1 MLNLFDIVAAISHR
15 SLPTS
20 PCELSE
26 RDVTSPSNLKVVGAL
41 SKEKILKTHYSRKS
55 FFFRIIIAYRYQEI
69 DRMPYFTP
77 FITELLGSSKPPDV
91 RAPRYAR

>member
-1 MLNLFDIVAAISHR
+1 MFRLIAINFSQK
-15 SLPTS
+15 SPTS